1 MPFQTS
7 LPQYQ
12 PPIVKRDFIFCLINL
27 NRMLL
32 LYKAH
37 LVMEKVDKLI
47 TEIQT
52 KVTRLKN
59 DISSTQTEN
68 VSLQEK
74 VENLTKKLEIKE
86 TEIADL
92 KQKTDGFMQQLAS
105 QQPNEVANNDAYI
118 DALVREI
125 DDCINRL
132 KQ

>member
-1 MPFQTS
+1 
-7 LPQYQ
+7 
-12 PPIVKRDFIFCLINL
+12 
-27 NRMLL
+27 MLL

-37 LVMEKVDKLI
+37 LEMEKVDKLI
-47 TEIQT
+47 TEIQG

-59 DISSTQTEN
+59 NISQTQSDN
-68 VSLQEK
+68 VLLQEK
-74 VENLTKKLEIKE
+74 VDKLTNKLEIKE
-86 TEIADL
+86 QEIVNL